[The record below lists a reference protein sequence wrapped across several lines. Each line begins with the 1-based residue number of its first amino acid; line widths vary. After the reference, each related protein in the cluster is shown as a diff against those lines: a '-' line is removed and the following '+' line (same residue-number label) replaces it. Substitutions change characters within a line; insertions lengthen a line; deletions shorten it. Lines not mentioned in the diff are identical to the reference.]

1 MSQDDDY
8 LQKQLAK
15 LGEEVLAEDVPERLL
30 QALTGGRPPEG
41 EAAPES
47 GEKTAEGAAGT
58 PGAGSRSSK
67 PKSED

>member
-15 LGEEVLAEDVPERLL
+15 LGEEVLAEDVPDRLL
-30 QALTGGRPPEG
+30 QALTGDAPAEG
-41 EAAPES
+41 ETALES
-47 GEKTAEGAAGT
+47 AEKTAEGAAGT
-58 PGAGSRSSK
+58 PGAGSRFSK